1 MDDARIEQL
10 RREVLT
16 QLGAS
21 PAERVTQDLESRVA
35 ALEAAVADLLGGHHR
50 GAWRQPHTHDGG
62 RGLQGSGTQPPAVTP
77 RGHAHPSLQVLGPGG
92 GGDRCLMEPDKPC
105 VQSHACRTFG
115 H

>member
-1 MDDARIEQL
+1 MDDSRIEQL

-21 PAERVTQDLESRVA
+21 PSERVTHDLESRVS
-35 ALEAAVADLLGGHHR
+35 ALEAAVADLR
-50 GAWRQPHTHDGG
+50 GTNARPLPT
-62 RGLQGSGTQPPAVTP
+62 AP

-92 GGDRCLMEPDKPC
+92 GGDRCVMEPDKPC

>member
-21 PAERVTQDLESRVA
+21 PAERVTHDLESRVA
-35 ALEAAVADLLGGHHR
+35 ALEAAVADLQGG
-50 GAWRQPHTHDGG
+50 
-62 RGLQGSGTQPPAVTP
+62 GTRPLALAP
-77 RGHAHPSLQVLGPGG
+77 RGHAHPSLRVLGPGG
-92 GGDRCLMEPDKPC
+92 GADRCLMEPDKPC

>member
-1 MDDARIEQL
+1 MDDARIDQL
-10 RREVLT
+10 RRDVLA

-21 PAERVTQDLESRVA
+21 PAERVTHDLESRVA
-35 ALEAAVADLLGGHHR
+35 ALESAVADLHGGHHR
-50 GAWRQPHTHDGG
+50 DEWLQAGGARP
-62 RGLQGSGTQPPAVTP
+62 LAIAP
-77 RGHAHPSLQVLGPGG
+77 RGHTHPSLQVLGPGG

>member
-1 MDDARIEQL
+1 MDDSRIEQL

-21 PAERVTQDLESRVA
+21 PSERLAHDLESRVA

-50 GAWRQPHTHDGG
+50 DAW
-62 RGLQGSGTQPPAVTP
+62 LQGGPRSFPSPP
-77 RGHAHPSLQVLGPGG
+77 RGQAHPSLQVLGPGG
-92 GGDRCLMEPDKPC
+92 GGDRCVMEPDKPC

>member
-10 RREVLT
+10 RREVLAG
-16 QLGAS
+16 LGAS
-21 PAERVTQDLESRVA
+21 PTERVAHDLESRVA

-50 GAWRQPHTHDGG
+50 DAWLQAGG
-62 RGLQGSGTQPPAVTP
+62 TRPAPIPP

-92 GGDRCLMEPDKPC
+92 GGDRCVMEPDKPC

>member
-1 MDDARIEQL
+1 MEDARIDQL

-21 PAERVTQDLESRVA
+21 PAERATHDLESRVA
-35 ALEAAVADLLGGHHR
+35 ALE
-50 GAWRQPHTHDGG
+50 
-62 RGLQGSGTQPPAVTP
+62 SAVTDLQVGGARPAIAP

-92 GGDRCLMEPDKPC
+92 GGDRCLMEPDRPC

>member
-1 MDDARIEQL
+1 MDDSRIEQL

-21 PAERVTQDLESRVA
+21 PSERVAHDLESRVA
-35 ALEAAVADLLGGHHR
+35 ALEAAVAAMQGGSAR
-50 GAWRQPHTHDGG
+50 
-62 RGLQGSGTQPPAVTP
+62 PAPTAP

-92 GGDRCLMEPDKPC
+92 GGDRCVMEPDKPC

>member
-1 MDDARIEQL
+1 MDDARIDQL
-10 RREVLT
+10 RRDVLA

-21 PAERVTQDLESRVA
+21 PTERATHDLESRVA
-35 ALEAAVADLLGGHHR
+35 ALESAVADLQGG
-50 GAWRQPHTHDGG
+50 
-62 RGLQGSGTQPPAVTP
+62 GTRPAVAAP

>member
-1 MDDARIEQL
+1 MDDTRIDQL
-10 RREVLT
+10 RRDVLA

-21 PAERVTQDLESRVA
+21 PAERVTHDLESRVA
-35 ALEAAVADLLGGHHR
+35 ALEAAVADLQGG
-50 GAWRQPHTHDGG
+50 
-62 RGLQGSGTQPPAVTP
+62 GTRPAAAAP

>member
-1 MDDARIEQL
+1 MDDSRIEQL

-21 PAERVTQDLESRVA
+21 PSERVAHDLESRVA
-35 ALEAAVADLLGGHHR
+35 ALEAAVAAMQGGSVR
-50 GAWRQPHTHDGG
+50 
-62 RGLQGSGTQPPAVTP
+62 PAPTAP

-92 GGDRCLMEPDKPC
+92 GGDRCVMEPDKPC

>member
-21 PAERVTQDLESRVA
+21 PAERVTHDLESRVA
-35 ALEAAVADLLGGHHR
+35 ALEAAVADL
-50 GAWRQPHTHDGG
+50 
-62 RGLQGSGTQPPAVTP
+62 QGSGTRPPAGVP

>member
-1 MDDARIEQL
+1 MDDSRIEQL

-21 PAERVTQDLESRVA
+21 PSERVAHDLESRVA
-35 ALEAAVADLLGGHHR
+35 ALEAAVAELKGGTVR
-50 GAWRQPHTHDGG
+50 LAA
-62 RGLQGSGTQPPAVTP
+62 PAP
-77 RGHAHPSLQVLGPGG
+77 RGQAHPSLQVLGPGG
-92 GGDRCLMEPDKPC
+92 GGDRCVMEPDKPC

>member
-1 MDDARIEQL
+1 MDDARIDQL
-10 RREVLT
+10 RREVLG

-21 PAERVTQDLESRVA
+21 PAERVTHDLESRVA
-35 ALEAAVADLLGGHHR
+35 ALESAVADLLGGHHR
-50 GAWRQPHTHDGG
+50 GAWLQAGG
-62 RGLQGSGTQPPAVTP
+62 APPPPLAR
-77 RGHAHPSLQVLGPGG
+77 RGHPHPSLQVLGPGG